1 MMTGKI
7 PERFDDVSVIC
18 KANVYHEGRVA
29 SHTVLF
35 KDGSRKT
42 LGVIHP
48 GSYNFKTDDP
58 EKMDIT
64 AGNCRVRQADE
75 GQWERY
81 QAGAFFIV
89 PGRSSFDIVVDEG
102 IVQYIC
108 SFEPNSDKE

>member
-1 MMTGKI
+1 MTGKI

-18 KANVYHEGRVA
+18 KANVYFEGRVV
-29 SHTVLF
+29 SHTVLL
-35 KDGSRKT
+35 KEGIRKT
-42 LGVIHP
+42 LGVINP
-48 GSYNFKTDDP
+48 GSYNFKTDDL

-64 AGNCRVRQADE
+64 AGSCRVRQAAE

-89 PGRSSFDIVVDEG
+89 PGQSSFDIVVDEG

-108 SFEPNSDKE
+108 SFEPHSDKT

>member
-1 MMTGKI
+1 MTGNI

-18 KANVYHEGRVA
+18 KANVYFEGRVV

-42 LGVIHP
+42 LGVIYP

-64 AGNCRVRQADE
+64 AGNCLVRQADE
-75 GQWERY
+75 GQWETYR
-81 QAGAFFIV
+81 AGDLFIV
-89 PGRSSFDIVVDEG
+89 PGRSSFDIAVNEG

-108 SFEPNSDKE
+108 SFEPRSDKT

>member
-1 MMTGKI
+1 MTEKI

-18 KANVYHEGRVA
+18 KANVYYDGRVV
-29 SHTVLF
+29 SHTALF

-48 GSYNFKTDDP
+48 GSYNFKTDDL

-64 AGNCRVRQADE
+64 AGRCRVRQAGE
-75 GQWERY
+75 GQWETY

-89 PGRSSFDIVVDEG
+89 PGQSSFDITVDEG

-108 SFEPNSDKE
+108 SFEPHANKE